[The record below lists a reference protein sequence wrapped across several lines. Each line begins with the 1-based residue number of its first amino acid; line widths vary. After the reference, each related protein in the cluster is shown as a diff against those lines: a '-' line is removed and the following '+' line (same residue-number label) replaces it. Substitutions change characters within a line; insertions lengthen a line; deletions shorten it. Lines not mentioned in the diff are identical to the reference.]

1 MTMLTIQSNE
11 AKTHFAGLL
20 REVEEGQEVLIT
32 RHKKVV
38 AKIIP
43 YSDDHS
49 GSEAAVEA
57 VKALSLLNLALDDVS
72 EYRNSGRR

>member
-1 MTMLTIQSNE
+1 MLTIQSNE

-43 YSDDHS
+43 YSEVRPDS
-49 GSEAAVEA
+49 RAAVAA
-57 VKALSLLNLALDDVS
+57 VKALARLNLTLDDVNS
-72 EYRNSGRR
+72 YRKSGRR

>member
-1 MTMLTIQSNE
+1 MLTIQSNE

-32 RHKKVV
+32 KHKKVV

-43 YSDDHS
+43 YSEVHPDS
-49 GSEAAVEA
+49 KAAVEA
-57 VKALSLLNLALDDVS
+57 VKALPQLNLTLDDLDD
-72 EYRNSGRR
+72 YRTSGRR